1 MRAKAYRPFI
11 ENTEAF
17 GANAAEI
24 RKKRHKNQIE
34 NKISIFR
41 AFFAPKNKKL
51 ILFYEKAND
60 IMRLYYI
67 VVYC

>member
-24 RKKRHKNQIE
+24 RKKRHI
-34 NKISIFR
+34 ISSKTKSAFF
-41 AFFAPKNKKL
+41 ALFFAPKNKKL